1 MEERESLA
9 VLDATAPGN
18 GLQLWL
24 FTVTIFIGATLLF
37 LVQPLFAKMV
47 LPLLGGSPSVWNT
60 AMVFFQTI
68 LLAGYGY
75 AHWLMRR
82 LGQRNQI
89 IVHLC
94 VLALAALV
102 LPIGVASG
110 WRPHAG
116 TSPALW
122 LLGLLTVSV
131 GAPFFAVSAT
141 APLIQRW
148 FARTGHPHAH
158 DPYFLYSA
166 SNLGS
171 VLALLAFPFVLEP
184 TLSSQAQSLVW
195 SIGFGG
201 LMVCIL
207 GCGAVVWRR
216 TDAAS
221 SPPWPHAPARP
232 HWRQRTT
239 WIVYAA
245 VPSALLL
252 GVTTHISTDIAAAP
266 LLWVIP
272 LTLYL
277 LTFAIA
283 FARRPLIPHW
293 LAVRAMPLALTILVA
308 LFVFREPIGLFLP
321 LHLLVFFVIALM
333 CHGELV
339 QRRPGVEAL
348 TEFYLFLS
356 LGGVIGGAF
365 IALCAPVLFNTV
377 LEYSLSLMLAAAL
390 LPSAAPRANRGDVI
404 LALLILAVLVGG
416 KMVVGGLDWQ
426 PHTFVVPGICM
437 VFALIVFAR
446 QTRPFGFALCVG
458 VLLASSSY
466 ALMSSEVL
474 WRGRSFFGVYRISE
488 SGNPP
493 TRSLVHGT
501 TNHGGQLRAD
511 NGDIGPTAYYTAS
524 SPIAEV
530 LTSTQGRNVGQRVG
544 VVGLGSGA
552 LACYRRAGDVWRFFE
567 IDPLMVWIAVESG
580 YFELMTRCA
589 EPVSEAVPIMLGDAR
604 LTLAEEPDGH
614 LEVLVIDAF
623 SSDAIPI
630 HLLTHEAVALYLDKL
645 AEDGVLVIHISNRF
659 LELAPVVARIVEQL
673 GYAAQVAFLK
683 KDEIDQDADPT
694 GSPSHWVLV
703 ARQPA
708 TLDGLALS
716 EVWRPLEAP
725 PGGRAWS
732 DDFSNLLEVIR
743 WTS

>member
-1 MEERESLA
+1 MLESDGLA
-9 VLDATAPGN
+9 ASDTTATSEVAP
-18 GLQLWL
+18 LWL
-24 FTVTIFIGATLLF
+24 FTATIFIGATLLF

-60 AMVFFQTI
+60 ALVFFQAV

-82 LGQRNQI
+82 LGQRSQI
-89 IVHLC
+89 VVHVC
-94 VLALAALV
+94 VLATAALV

-116 TSPALW
+116 TPPAVW

-166 SNLGS
+166 SNIGS

-184 TLSSQAQSLVW
+184 TLNSHAQSTVW
-195 SIGFGG
+195 SIGFGVLTVG
-201 LMVCIL
+201 II
-207 GCGAVVWRR
+207 GCGVMVWRR
-216 TDAAS
+216 TDAVDSTSRPKAAS
-221 SPPWPHAPARP
+221 RSN
-232 HWRQRTT
+232 WRQRTA
-239 WIVYAA
+239 WIIHAA

-252 GVTTHISTDIAAAP
+252 GVTAHISTDIAAAP

-283 FARRPLIPHW
+283 FARHPLIPHW
-293 LAVRAMPLALTILVA
+293 VAVRAMPLALVALVA
-308 LFVFREPIGLFLP
+308 LFAWREPIGVFLP

-339 QRRPGVEAL
+339 RRRPGVESL

-365 IALCAPVLFNTV
+365 VALCAPVLFNTV
-377 LEYSLSLMLAAAL
+377 FEYPLSLTLAAAL
-390 LPSAAPRANRGDVI
+390 LPSARPRASRGDII
-404 LALLILAVLVGG
+404 LALVILAVLVGG
-416 KMVVGGLDWQ
+416 KTAASGLGWQ
-426 PHTFVVPGICM
+426 PHTFVVPGICA
-437 VFALIVFAR
+437 VFALLIFAR

-458 VLLASSSY
+458 VLLVSSAY
-466 ALMSSEVL
+466 ALTSSEVL

-488 SGNPP
+488 SGDPP
-493 TRSLVHGT
+493 NRSLVHGT
-501 TNHGGQLRAD
+501 TNHGGQLMAA
-511 NGDIGPTAYYTAS
+511 NGDISPTAYYTAS

-530 LTSTQGRNVGQRVG
+530 LVATQARSVGQRVG

-552 LACYRRAGDVWRFFE
+552 LACYRRAGDAWRYFE
-567 IDPLMVWIAVESG
+567 IDPLMAWVAVESG
-580 YFELMTRCA
+580 HFELMARCA
-589 EPVSEAVPIMLGDAR
+589 ESVPEPVPIVLGDAR
-604 LTLAEEPDGH
+604 LTLTEEPDRH
-614 LEVLVIDAF
+614 LDLLVIDAF

-630 HLLTHEAVALYLDKL
+630 HLLTREAVTLYMDKL
-645 AEDGVLVIHISNRF
+645 AEDGVLMMHISNRF
-659 LELAPVVARIVEQL
+659 LNLAPVLARIVEEL
-673 GYAAQVAFLK
+673 GHAAVRGIRNK
-683 KDEIDQDADPT
+683 IDREIDIAGTKSVWALIARDQATIDA
-694 GSPSHWVLV
+694 
-703 ARQPA
+703 
-708 TLDGLALS
+708 LALG
-716 EVWRPLEAP
+716 EMWGPLEAP
-725 PGGRAWS
+725 AGQRVWS
-732 DDFSNLLEVIR
+732 DGFSNLLEVIR
-743 WTS
+743 WTG

>member
-1 MEERESLA
+1 MLESEGPA
-9 VLDATAPGN
+9 ASDATATG
-18 GLQLWL
+18 GAAQLWL
-24 FTVTIFIGATLLF
+24 FTATTFVGATLLF

-60 AMVFFQTI
+60 ALVFFQAA

-82 LGQRNQI
+82 FGQRSQLS
-89 IVHLC
+89 VHVC
-94 VLALAALV
+94 VLATAALV
-102 LPIGVASG
+102 LPIGVAPG
-110 WRPHAG
+110 WRP
-116 TSPALW
+116 PADTPPTVW
-122 LLGLLTVSV
+122 LLGLLSVSV

-148 FARTGHPHAH
+148 FARTGHPQAH

-184 TLSSQAQSLVW
+184 TLSSQAQSTVW
-195 SIGFGG
+195 SLGFAVLTVG
-201 LMVCIL
+201 II
-207 GCGAVVWRR
+207 GCGVMLWRR

-221 SPPWPHAPARP
+221 SSSWPQATARP
-232 HWRQRTT
+232 NWRQRAT
-239 WIVYAA
+239 WMVYAA
-245 VPSALLL
+245 LPSALLL
-252 GVTTHISTDIAAAP
+252 SVTTHISTDIAAAP

-293 LAVRAMPLALTILVA
+293 VAVRAMPLALMILVA
-308 LFVFREPIGLFLP
+308 LFVFREPVGLFLP

-339 QRRPGVEAL
+339 RHRPGVESL

-356 LGGVIGGAF
+356 LGGVMGGAF
-365 IALCAPVLFNTV
+365 VALGAPVLFNTV
-377 LEYSLSLMLAAAL
+377 FEYPLSLALAAAL
-390 LPSAAPRANRGDVI
+390 LPSATPRANRGDVV
-404 LALLILAVLVGG
+404 LALVMLAVLVGG
-416 KMVVGGLDWQ
+416 KTVTSVLGWQ
-426 PHTFVVPGICM
+426 PHTLVVPGICA

-446 QTRPFGFALCVG
+446 QTRPFGFGLCVG
-458 VLLASSSY
+458 VLLVSSAY
-466 ALMSSEVL
+466 ALTSSEVL

-488 SGNPP
+488 SGDPP
-493 TRSLVHGT
+493 NRSLVHGT
-501 TNHGGQLRAD
+501 TNHGGQLRAA

-530 LTSTQGRNVGQRVG
+530 LAATQARSVGQRVG

-552 LACYRRAGDVWRFFE
+552 LACYRRAGDAWRFFE
-567 IDPLMVWIAVESG
+567 IDPLMAWIAVESG
-580 YFELMTRCA
+580 HFELMARCA
-589 EPVSEAVPIMLGDAR
+589 ESVSAPVPIVLGDAR

-614 LEVLVIDAF
+614 LDLLVIDAF

-630 HLLTHEAVALYLDKL
+630 HLLTREAVTLYMDKL
-645 AEDGVLVIHISNRF
+645 AEDGVLVLHISNRF
-659 LELAPVVARIVEQL
+659 LNLAPVLARIVEEL
-673 GYAAQVAFLK
+673 GYAALRGSSNK
-683 KDEIDQDADPT
+683 IDREIDPAGT
-694 GSPSHWVLV
+694 KSVWVLI
-703 ARQPA
+703 ARDQA
-708 TLDGLALS
+708 TIDALALG

-725 PGGRAWS
+725 PGRRVWS
-732 DDFSNLLEVIR
+732 DDFSNLLAVIR
-743 WTS
+743 WAG

>member
-1 MEERESLA
+1 MWEGDGLA
-9 VLDATAPGN
+9 ASDTTATGDGA
-18 GLQLWL
+18 QLWL
-24 FTVTIFIGATLLF
+24 FTATIFVGATLLF

-60 AMVFFQTI
+60 ALVFFQAV

-75 AHWLMRR
+75 AHWLMRW

-89 IVHLC
+89 IVHVC
-94 VLALAALV
+94 VLAMAALV

-116 TSPALW
+116 TPPALW

-131 GAPFFAVSAT
+131 GVPFFAVSAT

-184 TLSSQAQSLVW
+184 TLSSHVQSIVW
-195 SIGFGG
+195 SMGFGV
-201 LMVCIL
+201 LTVCIF
-207 GCGAVVWRR
+207 GCGAVVWRC
-216 TDAAS
+216 TDAMS
-221 SPPWPHAPARP
+221 SPPWPHAMERP
-232 HWRQRTT
+232 NWRHRAT
-239 WIVYAA
+239 WMVYAA

-266 LLWVIP
+266 LLWVVP

-293 LAVRAMPLALTILVA
+293 VAVRAMPLALVALVA
-308 LFVFREPIGLFLP
+308 LFAWREPIGVFLP

-339 QRRPGVEAL
+339 RRRPGVESL

-377 LEYSLSLMLAAAL
+377 FEYPLSLTLAAAL
-390 LPSAAPRANRGDVI
+390 LPSASPRANRGDVI
-404 LALLILAVLVGG
+404 LALVVLAVLVGG
-416 KMVVGGLDWQ
+416 KIVASGLGWQ
-426 PHTFVVPGICM
+426 PNTFVVPGICA
-437 VFALIVFAR
+437 VFALVVFAR

-458 VLLASSSY
+458 VLLVSSAY
-466 ALMSSEVL
+466 ALTSSEVL

-488 SGNPP
+488 SGDP
-493 TRSLVHGT
+493 TNRSLVHGT
-501 TNHGGQLRAD
+501 TNHGGQLMAA
-511 NGDIGPTAYYTAS
+511 NGDISPTAYYTSS
-524 SPIAEV
+524 SPVTEV
-530 LTSTQGRNVGQRVG
+530 LATVQARSVGQRVG

-552 LACYRRAGDVWRFFE
+552 LACYRRAGDTWRFFE
-567 IDPLMVWIAVESG
+567 IDPLMVWVAAESG
-580 YFELMTRCA
+580 HFDLMARCA
-589 EPVSEAVPIMLGDAR
+589 ESVSEAVPVVLGDAR
-604 LTLAEEPDGH
+604 LTLTEEPDGH
-614 LEVLVIDAF
+614 LDVLVIDAF

-630 HLLTHEAVALYLDKL
+630 HLLTREAVVLYMDKL
-645 AEDGVLVIHISNRF
+645 AADGVLVMHISNRF
-659 LELAPVVARIVEQL
+659 LNLTPVLARIIEEL
-673 GYAAQVAFLK
+673 GYAALRGSSGK
-683 KDEIDQDADPT
+683 IDREIDPAGT
-694 GSPSHWVLV
+694 RSVWVLI
-703 ARQPA
+703 ARDQA
-708 TLDGLALS
+708 VIDALALG
-716 EVWRPLEAP
+716 EMWGPLETP
-725 PGGRAWS
+725 TDGRVWS

-743 WTS
+743 WTG

>member
-1 MEERESLA
+1 MGGSESLA
-9 VLDATAPGN
+9 ASDITATGDRAR
-18 GLQLWL
+18 LWL
-24 FTVTIFIGATLLF
+24 FTATIFVGATLLF

-60 AMVFFQTI
+60 ALVFFQAM

-82 LGQRNQI
+82 LGQRKQI
-89 IVHLC
+89 IVHIC
-94 VLALAALV
+94 VLATAALV
-102 LPIGVASG
+102 LPIRVASG

-116 TSPALW
+116 TPPAVW

-148 FARTGHPHAH
+148 FARTGHPHAP

-171 VLALLAFPFVLEP
+171 VLALLAFPFILEP
-184 TLSSQAQSLVW
+184 TLSSHAQSMVW
-195 SIGFGG
+195 SIGFGV
-201 LMVCIL
+201 LTVCIL
-207 GCGAVVWRR
+207 GCGAVVWRH
-216 TDAAS
+216 TTAVS
-221 SPPWPHAPARP
+221 NSPWPNATARP
-232 HWRQRTT
+232 NWRQRAT
-239 WIVYAA
+239 WMVYAA

-293 LAVRAMPLALTILVA
+293 LAVRAMPLALMILVA
-308 LFVFREPIGLFLP
+308 LFAFREPIGVFLP

-339 QRRPGVEAL
+339 RRRPGVEAL

-356 LGGVIGGAF
+356 LGGVMGGAF

-377 LEYSLSLMLAAAL
+377 FEYPLSLTLAAVL
-390 LPSAAPRANRGDVI
+390 LPSASPRANRGDVT
-404 LALLILAVLVGG
+404 LALVILVVLVGG
-416 KMVVGGLDWQ
+416 KIVAGGLGWQ
-426 PHTFVVPGICM
+426 PHTFVVPGLCA
-437 VFALIVFAR
+437 VFALLIFAR
-446 QTRPFGFALCVG
+446 KTRPFGFGLCVG
-458 VLLASSSY
+458 VLLVSSAY
-466 ALMSSEVL
+466 ALTSSEVL
-474 WRGRSFFGVYRISE
+474 WRGRGFFGVYRISE
-488 SGNPP
+488 AGDP
-493 TRSLVHGT
+493 TNRSLVHGT
-501 TNHGGQLRAD
+501 TNHGGQLMAA
-511 NGDIGPTAYYTAS
+511 NGDIHPTAYYTSS
-524 SPIAEV
+524 SPVAEV
-530 LTSTQGRNVGQRVG
+530 LTATQAHSVGQRVG

-567 IDPLMVWIAVESG
+567 IDPLMAWIAVESG
-580 YFELMTRCA
+580 YFDLMTGCA
-589 EPVSEAVPIMLGDAR
+589 ESVSESVPIVLGDAR

-614 LEVLVIDAF
+614 LDVLVIDAF

-630 HLLTHEAVALYLDKL
+630 HLLTREAVALYMDKL
-645 AEDGVLVIHISNRF
+645 ATDGVLVVHISNRF
-659 LELAPVVARIVEQL
+659 LNLSPVLAGIVEEL
-673 GYAAQVAFLK
+673 GYAALRGNSGK
-683 KDEIDQDADPT
+683 IDRDIDIAGT
-694 GSPSHWVLV
+694 KSVWVLI
-703 ARQPA
+703 ARDHA
-708 TLDGLALS
+708 TIDTLALS
-716 EVWRPLEAP
+716 EIWSPLETST
-725 PGGRAWS
+725 GQRVWS

-743 WTS
+743 WTG

>member
-1 MEERESLA
+1 MWESDGLA
-9 VLDATAPGN
+9 ASDATATGD
-18 GLQLWL
+18 GAQLWL
-24 FTVTIFIGATLLF
+24 FTATIFVGATLLF

-60 AMVFFQTI
+60 ALVFFQAV

-75 AHWLMRR
+75 AHWLLRW
-82 LGQRNQI
+82 LGPRNQI
-89 IVHLC
+89 IVHVC
-94 VLALAALV
+94 VLAMAALV

-116 TSPALW
+116 TPPALW

-166 SNLGS
+166 SNIGS

-184 TLSSQAQSLVW
+184 TLSSNDQSIVW
-195 SIGFGG
+195 SMGFGV
-201 LMVCIL
+201 LTVCII
-207 GCGAVVWRR
+207 GCGALVWRR
-216 TDAAS
+216 TDAVS
-221 SPPWPHAPARP
+221 NSPWPNTTERP
-232 HWRQRTT
+232 NWRQRTT
-239 WIVYAA
+239 WMVYAA

-252 GVTTHISTDIAAAP
+252 GVTAHISTDIAAAP
-266 LLWVIP
+266 LLWVVP

-293 LAVRAMPLALTILVA
+293 LAVRAMPLALMILVA
-308 LFVFREPIGLFLP
+308 LFAWREPIGVFLP

-339 QRRPGVEAL
+339 RRRPGVESL

-356 LGGVIGGAF
+356 LGGVMGGAF

-377 LEYSLSLMLAAAL
+377 FEYPLSLTLAAAL
-390 LPSAAPRANRGDVI
+390 LPSATPRANRGDVI
-404 LALLILAVLVGG
+404 LALVIVAVLVGG
-416 KMVVGGLDWQ
+416 TIVARGLGWQ
-426 PHTFVVPGICM
+426 PHTFVVPGICAI
-437 VFALIVFAR
+437 FALVVFAR

-458 VLLASSSY
+458 VLLVSSAY
-466 ALMSSEVL
+466 ALTSSEVL

-488 SGNPP
+488 SGDP
-493 TRSLVHGT
+493 TNRSLVHGT
-501 TNHGGQLRAD
+501 TNHGGQLMAA
-511 NGDIGPTAYYTAS
+511 NGDISPTAYYTSS
-524 SPIAEV
+524 SPVAEV
-530 LTSTQGRNVGQRVG
+530 LAAMQARSVGQRVG

-552 LACYRRAGDVWRFFE
+552 LACYRRAGDAWRFFE
-567 IDPLMVWIAVESG
+567 IDPLMVWVAVESG
-580 YFELMTRCA
+580 YFDLMARCA
-589 EPVSEAVPIMLGDAR
+589 EFVSESVPVVLGDAR
-604 LTLAEEPDGH
+604 LTLVEEPDGH
-614 LEVLVIDAF
+614 LDVLVIDAF

-630 HLLTHEAVALYLDKL
+630 HLLTREAVVLYMDKL
-645 AEDGVLVIHISNRF
+645 AADGVLVMHISNRF
-659 LELAPVVARIVEQL
+659 LNLTPVLARIVEEL
-673 GYAAQVAFLK
+673 GYTALRGSSGK
-683 KDEIDQDADPT
+683 IDREIDPAGTKSVWALIARDRAATDA
-694 GSPSHWVLV
+694 
-703 ARQPA
+703 
-708 TLDGLALS
+708 LALG
-716 EVWRPLEAP
+716 EMWGPLETP
-725 PGGRAWS
+725 TDGRVWS

-743 WTS
+743 WTG

>member
-1 MEERESLA
+1 MWESDGLA
-9 VLDATAPGN
+9 ASDTTATGDGA
-18 GLQLWL
+18 QLWL
-24 FTVTIFIGATLLF
+24 FTATIFVGATLLF

-60 AMVFFQTI
+60 ALVFFQAV

-75 AHWLMRR
+75 AHWLLRR
-82 LGQRNQI
+82 LGQRNHI
-89 IVHLC
+89 IVHVC
-94 VLALAALV
+94 VLAITALV

-116 TSPALW
+116 TPPALW

-148 FARTGHPHAH
+148 FARTDHPHAR

-184 TLSSQAQSLVW
+184 TLSSNDQSIVW
-195 SIGFGG
+195 SIGFGV
-201 LMVCIL
+201 LTVCII
-207 GCGAVVWRR
+207 GCGALVWRR
-216 TDAAS
+216 TDATS
-221 SPPWPHAPARP
+221 SPPWPHATERP
-232 HWRQRTT
+232 HWGQRTT
-239 WIVYAA
+239 WMVYAA

-252 GVTTHISTDIAAAP
+252 GVTAHISTDIAAAP

-293 LAVRAMPLALTILVA
+293 LAVRAMPLALMVLVA
-308 LFVFREPIGLFLP
+308 LFAWREPIGVFLP

-339 QRRPGVEAL
+339 RRRPGVESL

-356 LGGVIGGAF
+356 LGGVMGGAF
-365 IALCAPVLFNTV
+365 VALCAPVLFNTV
-377 LEYSLSLMLAAAL
+377 FEYPLSLTLAAAL
-390 LPSAAPRANRGDVI
+390 LPSATPRANRGDVI
-404 LALLILAVLVGG
+404 LALVVLAVLVGG
-416 KMVVGGLDWQ
+416 KIVTSGLGWQ
-426 PHTFVVPGICM
+426 PHAFVVPGICA
-437 VFALIVFAR
+437 VFALVVFAR

-458 VLLASSSY
+458 VLLVSSAY
-466 ALMSSEVL
+466 ALTSSEVL

-488 SGNPP
+488 SGDP
-493 TRSLVHGT
+493 TNRSLVHGT
-501 TNHGGQLRAD
+501 TNHGGQLMAT
-511 NGDIGPTAYYTAS
+511 NGEISPTAYYTSS
-524 SPIAEV
+524 SPVAEV
-530 LTSTQGRNVGQRVG
+530 LTAMQARSGGQRVG

-552 LACYRRAGDVWRFFE
+552 LACYRRAGDTWRFFE

-580 YFELMTRCA
+580 YFDLMARCA
-589 EPVSEAVPIMLGDAR
+589 ESVSESVPVVLGDAR
-604 LTLAEEPDGH
+604 LTLTEEPDGH
-614 LEVLVIDAF
+614 LDVLVIDAF

-630 HLLTHEAVALYLDKL
+630 HLLTREAVVLYMDKL
-645 AEDGVLVIHISNRF
+645 AANGVLVVHISNRF
-659 LELAPVVARIVEQL
+659 LNLTPVLARIVEDL
-673 GYAAQVAFLK
+673 GYAALRGARNKIDRDIDVAGTKSVWALIAH
-683 KDEIDQDADPT
+683 DQATIDA
-694 GSPSHWVLV
+694 
-703 ARQPA
+703 
-708 TLDGLALS
+708 LALS
-716 EVWRPLEAP
+716 EIWQPLEASTDQ
-725 PGGRAWS
+725 RVWS

-743 WTS
+743 WTG

>member
-1 MEERESLA
+1 MWENDSLA
-9 VLDATAPGN
+9 ASDTAATGDRA
-18 GLQLWL
+18 QLWL
-24 FTVTIFIGATLLF
+24 FTATIFVGATLLF

-60 AMVFFQTI
+60 ALVFFQAV

-75 AHWLMRR
+75 AHWLMRWS
-82 LGQRNQI
+82 GQRNQI
-89 IVHLC
+89 IVHVC
-94 VLALAALV
+94 VLAMAALV

-116 TSPALW
+116 TPPALW

-171 VLALLAFPFVLEP
+171 VLALLAFPFILEP
-184 TLSSQAQSLVW
+184 ALSSHAQSIVW
-195 SIGFGG
+195 SIGFGV
-201 LMVCIL
+201 LTVCII
-207 GCGAVVWRR
+207 GCGAVVWRC
-216 TDAAS
+216 TDTAS
-221 SPPWPHAPARP
+221 SSPWPNATERP
-232 HWRQRTT
+232 NWRQRAT
-239 WIVYAA
+239 WMVYAA

-252 GVTTHISTDIAAAP
+252 GVTAHISTDIAAAP

-293 LAVRAMPLALTILVA
+293 LAVRAMPLALMILVA
-308 LFVFREPIGLFLP
+308 LFAWREPIGVFLP

-339 QRRPGVEAL
+339 RHRPGVEFL

-356 LGGVIGGAF
+356 LGGVMGGAF
-365 IALCAPVLFNTV
+365 VALCAPVLFNTV
-377 LEYSLSLMLAAAL
+377 FEYPLSLTLAAAL
-390 LPSAAPRANRGDVI
+390 LPSTTPRVNRGDII
-404 LALLILAVLVGG
+404 LALVILVVLVGG
-416 KMVVGGLDWQ
+416 KIAASGLGWQ
-426 PHTFVVPGICM
+426 PHTFVVPGIC
-437 VFALIVFAR
+437 VAFALLIFAR
-446 QTRPFGFALCVG
+446 QTRPFGFGLCVG
-458 VLLASSSY
+458 MLLVSSAY

-488 SGNPP
+488 SGDP
-493 TRSLVHGT
+493 TNRSLVHGT
-501 TNHGGQLRAD
+501 TNHGGQLMAA
-511 NGDIGPTAYYTAS
+511 NGDIGPTAYYTSS

-530 LTSTQGRNVGQRVG
+530 LTATQVRGPGQRVG

-552 LACYRRAGDVWRFFE
+552 LACYRRAGDAWHFFE
-567 IDPLMVWIAVESG
+567 IDPLMAWVAVESG
-580 YFELMTRCA
+580 YFDLMARCA
-589 EPVSEAVPIMLGDAR
+589 ESVSESVPVVLGDAR

-614 LEVLVIDAF
+614 LDVLVIDAF

-630 HLLTHEAVALYLDKL
+630 HLLTREAVTLYMDKL
-645 AEDGVLVIHISNRF
+645 AEDGVLVMHISNRF
-659 LELAPVVARIVEQL
+659 LNLSPVLARIVEEL
-673 GYAAQVAFLK
+673 GYAALRGARNK
-683 KDEIDQDADPT
+683 IDRDIDIAGT
-694 GSPSHWVLV
+694 KSVWALI
-703 ARQPA
+703 ARNQA
-708 TLDGLALS
+708 TLDALALS
-716 EVWRPLEAP
+716 EIWGPLETSTD
-725 PGGRAWS
+725 RRVWS

-743 WTS
+743 WTG

>member
-1 MEERESLA
+1 MLESDGLTA
-9 VLDATAPGN
+9 SNEAATGATA
-18 GLQLWL
+18 QLGL
-24 FTVTIFIGATLLF
+24 FTATIFIGAALLF

-60 AMVFFQTI
+60 ALVFFQAM

-75 AHWLMRR
+75 AHWLLRR

-89 IVHLC
+89 IVHVC
-94 VLALAALV
+94 VLAMAALV

-116 TSPALW
+116 TPPAIW
-122 LLGLLTVSV
+122 LLGLLAVSV

-148 FARTGHPHAH
+148 FARTGHPHAY

-184 TLSSQAQSLVW
+184 ALSSQAQSTVW
-195 SIGFGG
+195 SIGFGV
-201 LMVCIL
+201 LTVCIV
-207 GCGAVVWRR
+207 GCGTMVWRR
-216 TDAAS
+216 TDAVDNTS
-221 SPPWPHAPARP
+221 RP
-232 HWRQRTT
+232 KVTSRPTWRQRAT
-239 WIVYAA
+239 WMVYAA

-293 LAVRAMPLALTILVA
+293 LAVRAMPLALMVLVA
-308 LFVFREPIGLFLP
+308 LFAFREPIGVFLP

-339 QRRPGVEAL
+339 RHRPGVESL

-377 LEYSLSLMLAAAL
+377 FEYPLSLTLAAVL
-390 LPSAAPRANRGDVI
+390 LPSATPRANRGDII
-404 LALLILAVLVGG
+404 LALVILVVLVGG
-416 KMVVGGLDWQ
+416 KIVASGLDWQ
-426 PHTFVVPGICM
+426 PHTFVVPGICV
-437 VFALIVFAR
+437 VFALLIFAR
-446 QTRPFGFALCVG
+446 QTRPFGFGLCVG
-458 VLLASSSY
+458 VLLVSSAY

-488 SGNPP
+488 SGDP
-493 TRSLVHGT
+493 TNRSLVHGT
-501 TNHGGQLRAD
+501 TNHGGQLMAA
-511 NGDIGPTAYYTAS
+511 NGDISPTAYYTAS
-524 SPIAEV
+524 SPVAEV
-530 LTSTQGRNVGQRVG
+530 LVTVQARSVGQRVG

-552 LACYRRAGDVWRFFE
+552 LACYRRAGDTWRFFE

-580 YFELMTRCA
+580 HFNLMAHCA
-589 EPVSEAVPIMLGDAR
+589 KSVSESVPIVLGDAR
-604 LTLAEEPDGH
+604 LTLAEEPDGRFD
-614 LEVLVIDAF
+614 VLVIDAF

-630 HLLTHEAVALYLDKL
+630 HLLTREAVALYMDKL
-645 AEDGVLVIHISNRF
+645 AEDGVLVMHISNRF
-659 LELAPVVARIVEQL
+659 LNLTPVLARIVEEL
-673 GYAAQVAFLK
+673 GYAALRGSSGK
-683 KDEIDQDADPT
+683 IDREIDPAGT
-694 GSPSHWVLV
+694 KSVWTLV
-703 ARQPA
+703 ARNQA
-708 TLDGLALS
+708 AIDTLALG
-716 EVWRPLEAP
+716 EMWGPLETP
-725 PGGRAWS
+725 TDRRVWS

-743 WTS
+743 WTG

>member
-1 MEERESLA
+1 MLESDGPA
-9 VLDATAPGN
+9 ASAATATG
-18 GLQLWL
+18 GAAQLWL
-24 FTVTIFIGATLLF
+24 FTATTFVGATLLF

-60 AMVFFQTI
+60 ALVFFQAA

-82 LGQRNQI
+82 FGQRSQLV
-89 IVHLC
+89 VHVC
-94 VLALAALV
+94 VLATAALV
-102 LPIGVASG
+102 LPIGVAPG
-110 WRPHAG
+110 WRP
-116 TSPALW
+116 PADTPPTVW
-122 LLGLLTVSV
+122 LLGLLSVSV

-184 TLSSQAQSLVW
+184 TLSSQAQSTVW
-195 SIGFGG
+195 SLGFAVLTVG
-201 LMVCIL
+201 II
-207 GCGAVVWRR
+207 GCGVMLWRR
-216 TDAAS
+216 TGAAS
-221 SPPWPHAPARP
+221 SSSWPPATERP
-232 HWRQRTT
+232 NWRQRAT
-239 WIVYAA
+239 WMVYAA
-245 VPSALLL
+245 LPSALLL
-252 GVTTHISTDIAAAP
+252 SVTTHIGTDIAAAP

-293 LAVRAMPLALTILVA
+293 VTVRVMPLALMILVA

-339 QRRPGVEAL
+339 RHRPGVESL

-356 LGGVIGGAF
+356 LGGVMGGAF
-365 IALCAPVLFNTV
+365 VALGAPVLFNTV
-377 LEYSLSLMLAAAL
+377 FEYPLSLALAAAL
-390 LPSAAPRANRGDVI
+390 LPSATPRANRGDVV
-404 LALLILAVLVGG
+404 LALVMLAVLVGG
-416 KMVVGGLDWQ
+416 KTVTSALGWQ
-426 PHTFVVPGICM
+426 PHTLVVPGICA

-446 QTRPFGFALCVG
+446 QTRPFGFGLCVG
-458 VLLASSSY
+458 VLLVSSAY
-466 ALMSSEVL
+466 ALTSSEVL

-488 SGNPP
+488 SGDPP

-501 TNHGGQLRAD
+501 TDHGGQLRAA

-530 LTSTQGRNVGQRVG
+530 LAATQAHGVGQRVG

-552 LACYRRAGDVWRFFE
+552 LACYRRAGDAWRFFE

-580 YFELMTRCA
+580 HFELMARCA
-589 EPVSEAVPIMLGDAR
+589 ESESAPVPIVLGDAR

-614 LEVLVIDAF
+614 LDLLVIDAF

-630 HLLTHEAVALYLDKL
+630 HLLTREAVTLYMDKL
-645 AEDGVLVIHISNRF
+645 AENGVLVMHISNRF
-659 LELAPVVARIVEQL
+659 LNLTPVLARIVEEL
-673 GYAAQVAFLK
+673 GYAALRGSSNK
-683 KDEIDQDADPT
+683 IDREIDPAGT
-694 GSPSHWVLV
+694 KSVWVLI
-703 ARQPA
+703 ARDQA
-708 TLDGLALS
+708 TIDALALG
-716 EVWRPLEAP
+716 EIWGRLEAP
-725 PGGRAWS
+725 AGRRVWS
-732 DDFSNLLEVIR
+732 DDFSNLLAVIR
-743 WTS
+743 WTG

>member
-1 MEERESLA
+1 MRGSDGLTASETT
-9 VLDATAPGN
+9 ATGDGA
-18 GLQLWL
+18 QLWL
-24 FTVTIFIGATLLF
+24 FTATIFVGATLLF

-60 AMVFFQTI
+60 ALVFFQAV

-75 AHWLMRR
+75 AHWLLRW

-89 IVHLC
+89 IVHVC
-94 VLALAALV
+94 VLAMAALV

-116 TSPALW
+116 TPPAFW

-171 VLALLAFPFVLEP
+171 VLALLAFPFILEP
-184 TLSSQAQSLVW
+184 TLSSHDQSIVW
-195 SIGFGG
+195 SVGFGV
-201 LMVCIL
+201 LTVCII

-216 TDAAS
+216 IDVARSA
-221 SPPWPHAPARP
+221 PRPHATERP

-239 WIVYAA
+239 WMAYAA

-252 GVTTHISTDIAAAP
+252 GVTAHISTDIAAAP
-266 LLWVIP
+266 LLWVVP

-293 LAVRAMPLALTILVA
+293 LAVRAMPLALMVLVA
-308 LFVFREPIGLFLP
+308 LFAWREPIGVFLP

-339 QRRPGVEAL
+339 RHRPGVESL

-356 LGGVIGGAF
+356 LGGVMGGAF
-365 IALCAPVLFNTV
+365 VALCAPVLFNTV
-377 LEYSLSLMLAAAL
+377 FEYPLSLTLAAVL
-390 LPSAAPRANRGDVI
+390 LPRVTLRANRGDVI
-404 LALLILAVLVGG
+404 LALVILAVLVGG
-416 KMVVGGLDWQ
+416 KMVASGLGWQ
-426 PHTFVVPGICM
+426 PHAFVVPGIGA
-437 VFALIVFAR
+437 VFALVVFAR

-458 VLLASSSY
+458 VLLVGSAY
-466 ALMSSEVL
+466 ALTSSEVL

-488 SGNPP
+488 SGDP
-493 TRSLVHGT
+493 TNRSLVHGT
-501 TNHGGQLRAD
+501 TNHGGQLMEA
-511 NGDIGPTAYYTAS
+511 NGEISPTAYYTSS
-524 SPIAEV
+524 SPVAEV
-530 LTSTQGRNVGQRVG
+530 LTAMQARRGGQRVG

-552 LACYRRAGDVWRFFE
+552 LACYRRAGDTWRFFE

-580 YFELMTRCA
+580 YFDLMARCA
-589 EPVSEAVPIMLGDAR
+589 ESVSESVPVVLGDAR
-604 LTLAEEPDGH
+604 LTLTEEPDGH
-614 LEVLVIDAF
+614 LDVLVIDAF

-630 HLLTHEAVALYLDKL
+630 HLLTREAVVLYMDKL
-645 AEDGVLVIHISNRF
+645 AADGVLVVHISNRF
-659 LELAPVVARIVEQL
+659 LNLTPVLARIVEEL
-673 GYAAQVAFLK
+673 GYAALRGARNK
-683 KDEIDQDADPT
+683 IDRDIDIAGTKSVWALIAHNQAMIDA
-694 GSPSHWVLV
+694 
-703 ARQPA
+703 
-708 TLDGLALS
+708 LALS
-716 EVWRPLEAP
+716 EVWGPLEASMDQ
-725 PGGRAWS
+725 RVWS

-743 WTS
+743 WTG

>member
-1 MEERESLA
+1 MWESDSLA
-9 VLDATAPGN
+9 ASDATAAGD
-18 GLQLWL
+18 GAQLWL
-24 FTVTIFIGATLLF
+24 FTATIFVGATLLF

-60 AMVFFQTI
+60 ALVFFQAV

-75 AHWLMRR
+75 AHWLMRW

-89 IVHLC
+89 IVHVC
-94 VLALAALV
+94 VLATAALV

-116 TSPALW
+116 TPPAVW
-122 LLGLLTVSV
+122 LLGLLTVSA

-171 VLALLAFPFVLEP
+171 VLALLAFPFILEP
-184 TLSSQAQSLVW
+184 TLSSHAQSIVW
-195 SIGFGG
+195 SIGFGV
-201 LMVCIL
+201 LTVCII
-207 GCGAVVWRR
+207 GCGAWVWRR

-221 SPPWPHAPARP
+221 SSPWPNATERP
-232 HWRQRTT
+232 NWRQRAT
-239 WIVYAA
+239 WMVYAA

-252 GVTTHISTDIAAAP
+252 GVTAHISTDIAAAP
-266 LLWVIP
+266 LLWVAP

-293 LAVRAMPLALTILVA
+293 LAVRAMPLALMVLVA
-308 LFVFREPIGLFLP
+308 LFAFREPIGVFLP

-339 QRRPGVEAL
+339 RRRPGVESL

-356 LGGVIGGAF
+356 LGGVMGGAF
-365 IALCAPVLFNTV
+365 VALCAPVLFNTV
-377 LEYSLSLMLAAAL
+377 FEYPLSLMLAAAL
-390 LPSAAPRANRGDVI
+390 LPSATPRSNRGDVI
-404 LALLILAVLVGG
+404 LALVILAVLVGG
-416 KMVVGGLDWQ
+416 KIVASGLGWQ
-426 PHTFVVPGICM
+426 PHTFVVPGICV
-437 VFALIVFAR
+437 VFALLIFAR

-458 VLLASSSY
+458 VLLVSNAY

-488 SGNPP
+488 SGDP
-493 TRSLVHGT
+493 TNRSLVHGT
-501 TNHGGQLRAD
+501 TNHGGQLMAA
-511 NGDIGPTAYYTAS
+511 NGDISPTAYYTSS
-524 SPIAEV
+524 SPVAEV
-530 LTSTQGRNVGQRVG
+530 LTATQVRGIGQRVG

-552 LACYRRAGDVWRFFE
+552 LACYRRAGDTWRFFE
-567 IDPLMVWIAVESG
+567 IDPLMVWVAVESG
-580 YFELMTRCA
+580 YFDLMARCA
-589 EPVSEAVPIMLGDAR
+589 ESVSESVPVVLGDAR
-604 LTLAEEPDGH
+604 LTLTEEPDGRFD
-614 LEVLVIDAF
+614 VLVIDAF

-630 HLLTHEAVALYLDKL
+630 HLLTHEAVALYMDKL
-645 AEDGVLVIHISNRF
+645 AEDGVLVMHISNRF
-659 LELAPVVARIVEQL
+659 LNLTPVLARIVEEL
-673 GYAAQVAFLK
+673 GYAALRGNSGKIDRDIDVAGTK
-683 KDEIDQDADPT
+683 
-694 GSPSHWVLV
+694 SVWVLI
-703 ARQPA
+703 ARQQA
-708 TLDGLALS
+708 TLDGLALG
-716 EVWRPLEAP
+716 EVWQPLETP
-725 PGGRAWS
+725 PEGRVWS
-732 DDFSNLLEVIR
+732 DNFSNLLEVIR
-743 WTS
+743 WTG

>member
-1 MEERESLA
+1 MWESDGLA
-9 VLDATAPGN
+9 ASDTTATGDVV
-18 GLQLWL
+18 QLWL
-24 FTVTIFIGATLLF
+24 FTATIFVGATLLF

-60 AMVFFQTI
+60 ALVFFQAV

-75 AHWLMRR
+75 AHWLLRR

-89 IVHLC
+89 IVHVC
-94 VLALAALV
+94 VLGVAALV
-102 LPIGVASG
+102 LPISVASG

-116 TSPALW
+116 APPALW

-171 VLALLAFPFVLEP
+171 VLALLAFPFILEP
-184 TLSSQAQSLVW
+184 TLSSHDQSLVW
-195 SIGFGG
+195 SLGFGV
-201 LMVCIL
+201 LTVCII
-207 GCGAVVWRR
+207 GCGAVGWRR
-216 TDAAS
+216 TDAANS
-221 SPPWPHAPARP
+221 SPRPHATARP
-232 HWRQRTT
+232 NWRQRTT
-239 WIVYAA
+239 WMVYAA

-252 GVTTHISTDIAAAP
+252 GVTAHISTDIAAAP
-266 LLWVIP
+266 LLWVVP

-293 LAVRAMPLALTILVA
+293 LAVRAMPLALMVLVA
-308 LFVFREPIGLFLP
+308 LFAWREPIGVFLP

-339 QRRPGVEAL
+339 RHRPGVESL

-356 LGGVIGGAF
+356 LGGVMGGAF
-365 IALCAPVLFNTV
+365 VALCAPVLFNTV
-377 LEYSLSLMLAAAL
+377 FEYPLSLTLAAAL
-390 LPSAAPRANRGDVI
+390 LPSATPRANRGDVI
-404 LALLILAVLVGG
+404 LALVILAVLVGG
-416 KMVVGGLDWQ
+416 EIVASGLGWQ
-426 PHTFVVPGICM
+426 PHAFVVPGICA
-437 VFALIVFAR
+437 VFALVVFAR

-458 VLLASSSY
+458 VLLVSSAS
-466 ALMSSEVL
+466 ALTSSEVL

-488 SGNPP
+488 SGDP
-493 TRSLVHGT
+493 TNRSLVHGT
-501 TNHGGQLRAD
+501 TNHGGQLMEA
-511 NGDIGPTAYYTAS
+511 NGEISPTAYYTSS
-524 SPIAEV
+524 SPVAEV
-530 LTSTQGRNVGQRVG
+530 LTAMQARSGGQRVG

-552 LACYRRAGDVWRFFE
+552 LACYRRAGDTWRFFE

-580 YFELMTRCA
+580 YFDLMARCA
-589 EPVSEAVPIMLGDAR
+589 ESVSESVPIVLGDAR
-604 LTLAEEPDGH
+604 LTLTEEPDGH
-614 LEVLVIDAF
+614 LDVLVIDAF

-630 HLLTHEAVALYLDKL
+630 HLLTREAVALYMDKL
-645 AEDGVLVIHISNRF
+645 AADGVLVVHISNRF
-659 LELAPVVARIVEQL
+659 LNLTPVLARIVEDL
-673 GYAAQVAFLK
+673 GHAALRGARNK
-683 KDEIDQDADPT
+683 IDRDIDTAGTKSVWALIARNQATIDA
-694 GSPSHWVLV
+694 
-703 ARQPA
+703 
-708 TLDGLALS
+708 LALS
-716 EVWRPLEAP
+716 EIWGPLEASANQ
-725 PGGRAWS
+725 RVWS

-743 WTS
+743 WTG

>member
-1 MEERESLA
+1 MLESDGLTA
-9 VLDATAPGN
+9 SNAAATGATA
-18 GLQLWL
+18 QLWL
-24 FTVTIFIGATLLF
+24 FTATIFIGATLLF

-60 AMVFFQTI
+60 ALVFFQAA

-75 AHWLMRR
+75 AHWLMRW
-82 LGQRNQI
+82 LGQQGQI
-89 IVHLC
+89 IVHVC
-94 VLALAALV
+94 VLGTAALV

-110 WRPHAG
+110 WQPHAG
-116 TSPALW
+116 ISPTVW

-184 TLSSQAQSLVW
+184 TLRSQTQSTVW
-195 SIGFGG
+195 SIGFGV
-201 LMVCIL
+201 LSVCIV
-207 GCGAVVWRR
+207 GCGAMVWRR
-216 TDAAS
+216 TDAVDNTS
-221 SPPWPHAPARP
+221 RP
-232 HWRQRTT
+232 KVLSRPTWRQRAT
-239 WIVYAA
+239 WMVYAA

-266 LLWVIP
+266 LLWVVP

-293 LAVRAMPLALTILVA
+293 LAVRVMPLALMGLVA
-308 LFVFREPIGLFLP
+308 LFAWREPIGVFLP
-321 LHLLVFFVIALM
+321 LHLLVFFVVALM

-339 QRRPGVEAL
+339 RRRPGVESL

-365 IALCAPVLFNTV
+365 VALCAPVLFNTV
-377 LEYSLSLMLAAAL
+377 FEYPLSLTLAAAL
-390 LPSAAPRANRGDVI
+390 LPSATPRANRGDVI
-404 LALLILAVLVGG
+404 LALVILVVLIGG
-416 KMVVGGLDWQ
+416 KMVASGLGWQ
-426 PHTFVVPGICM
+426 PHTFVVPGIGA
-437 VFALIVFAR
+437 VFALLIFAR
-446 QTRPFGFALCVG
+446 QTRPFGFALCIG
-458 VLLASSSY
+458 VLLVSSAY

-488 SGNPP
+488 SGDP
-493 TRSLVHGT
+493 TNRSLVHGT
-501 TNHGGQLRAD
+501 TNHGGQLMTD
-511 NGDIGPTAYYTAS
+511 DGDIRPTAYYTSS

-530 LTSTQGRNVGQRVG
+530 LTATQARGIGQRVG

-552 LACYRRAGDVWRFFE
+552 LACYRRAGDTWRFFE
-567 IDPLMVWIAVESG
+567 IDPLMVWVAVESR
-580 YFELMTRCA
+580 YFGLMAGCA
-589 EPVSEAVPIMLGDAR
+589 ESVSGTIPVVLGDAR
-604 LTLAEEPDGH
+604 LTLAEEPDGRFD
-614 LEVLVIDAF
+614 VLVIDAF

-630 HLLTHEAVALYLDKL
+630 HLLTREAVALYVDKL
-645 AEDGVLVIHISNRF
+645 AEDGVLAMHISNRF
-659 LELAPVVARIVEQL
+659 LNLSPVLASIIEEL
-673 GYAAQVAFLK
+673 GYAALRGARNK
-683 KDEIDQDADPT
+683 IDRDVDIVGT
-694 GSPSHWVLV
+694 KSVWVLI
-703 ARQPA
+703 ARDQA
-708 TLDGLALS
+708 TIDTLALG
-716 EVWRPLEAP
+716 EMWGPLEALA
-725 PGGRAWS
+725 GRRVWS

-743 WTS
+743 WTG

>member
-1 MEERESLA
+1 MLESDGLA
-9 VLDATAPGN
+9 VPNEAATGAVA
-18 GLQLWL
+18 LLWL
-24 FTVTIFIGATLLF
+24 FVATIFIGATLLF

-60 AMVFFQTI
+60 ALVFFQSA

-82 LGQRNQI
+82 FGQHSQI
-89 IVHLC
+89 IVHVC
-94 VLALAALV
+94 VLAAAALV
-102 LPIGVASG
+102 LPIDVASG

-116 TSPALW
+116 TPPAAW
-122 LLGLLTVSV
+122 LLGLLSVSV

-184 TLSSQAQSLVW
+184 TLSSQAQSFVW
-195 SIGFGG
+195 SIGFGV
-201 LMVCIL
+201 LAVCIIA
-207 GCGAVVWRR
+207 CGVLVWRR
-216 TDAAS
+216 TDAVDS
-221 SPPWPHAPARP
+221 TPWPKVTSRP
-232 HWRQRTT
+232 NWRQRAT
-239 WIVYAA
+239 WMVYAA

-252 GVTTHISTDIAAAP
+252 GVTAHISTDIAAAP
-266 LLWVIP
+266 LLWVMP

-293 LAVRAMPLALTILVA
+293 VAVRAMPLALMALVA
-308 LFVFREPIGLFLP
+308 LFAWREPIGVFLP

-339 QRRPGVEAL
+339 RRRPGVESL

-365 IALCAPVLFNTV
+365 IALCVPVLFNTV
-377 LEYSLSLMLAAAL
+377 FEYPLSLILAAAL
-390 LPSAAPRANRGDVI
+390 LPSASPRANWGDVI
-404 LALLILAVLVGG
+404 LALVMLAVLVGG
-416 KMVVGGLDWQ
+416 KIVVSGLGWQ
-426 PHTFVVPGICM
+426 PHTFVVPGTCA
-437 VFALIVFAR
+437 VFALLVFAR
-446 QTRPFGFALCVG
+446 QARPLGFALCVG
-458 VLLASSSY
+458 VLLVSSAY
-466 ALMSSEVL
+466 ALTSSEVL

-488 SGNPP
+488 SGDPP
-493 TRSLVHGT
+493 NRSLVHGT
-501 TNHGGQLRAD
+501 TNHGGQLMAA
-511 NGDIGPTAYYTAS
+511 NGDISPTAYYTTS
-524 SPIAEV
+524 SPVTEV
-530 LTSTQGRNVGQRVG
+530 LTATQAGGTGQRVG

-552 LACYRRAGDVWRFFE
+552 LACYRRAGDAWRFFE

-580 YFELMTRCA
+580 YFDLMARCA
-589 EPVSEAVPIMLGDAR
+589 ESVSEPVPIVLGDAR

-614 LEVLVIDAF
+614 LDVLVIDAF
-623 SSDAIPI
+623 SSDAIPL
-630 HLLTHEAVALYLDKL
+630 HLLTREAVALYMDKL
-645 AEDGVLVIHISNRF
+645 TEDGVLMMHISNRF
-659 LELAPVVARIVEQL
+659 LNLAPVLARIVEEL
-673 GYAAQVAFLK
+673 GYEAVRGIRSK
-683 KDEIDQDADPT
+683 IDREIDPAGTKSVWALIARDQATIDA
-694 GSPSHWVLV
+694 
-703 ARQPA
+703 
-708 TLDGLALS
+708 LALG
-716 EVWRPLEAP
+716 EMWGPLEAP
-725 PGGRAWS
+725 TGGRVWS

-743 WTS
+743 WTG